1 MTGDWGGARSRW
13 KEKGVELEFK
23 TVHFY
28 QATTSGGV
36 SEDSEYNGKF
46 ETIWKFDLG
55 KVAGWKYWSSEMKAE
70 VRFGGPSLRGT
81 GAINPVNTTV
91 LGPGVDG
98 SVVAVTALNFTRL
111 IPKDLKKGDLYAISF
126 GRYNMLDLIDE
137 DFFGGAGE
145 ERFFNMAQIGPLTV
159 LREVPFITNG
169 LSFAYVKGGEPFI
182 TLAVLDPNDHSTDP
196 GLDDL
201 FADGVTVSPGINFPA
216 HYFGKSAK
224 HSFSFAITSKK
235 FTPFDSIK
243 QVIIP
248 GPPRNPVEPKRGSW
262 SAS

>member
-1 MTGDWGGARSRW
+1 M
-13 KEKGVELEFK
+13 
-23 TVHFY
+23 
-28 QATTSGGV
+28 
-36 SEDSEYNGKF
+36 
-46 ETIWKFDLG
+46 
-55 KVAGWKYWSSEMKAE
+55 
-70 VRFGGPSLRGT
+70 
-81 GAINPVNTTV
+81 
-91 LGPGVDG
+91 
-98 SVVAVTALNFTRL
+98 
-111 IPKDLKKGDLYAISF
+111 
-126 GRYNMLDLIDE
+126 
-137 DFFGGAGE
+137 
-145 ERFFNMAQIGPLTV
+145 
-159 LREVPFITNG
+159 PFITNG

-262 SAS
+262 SASYIFRQYLVERGRRDGWGLFSQLAFANRDTSPITRFFSVGVGGNGLIASRNTDEFGIAYTYTGLSRVLEDNIDLITIGRSPLQPEHQVEMFYNLHLTPWLRFTGDLQIIRGVRRGFDRAVVPGGRLELIF